1 MAKWDEVGNVHK
13 LSTDA
18 NMLIGEYRHMID
30 PKKRLSLPAKFR
42 QEMGKKVVIT
52 RGLET
57 CLFVY
62 PIKAWKEKMDKILEL
77 PMGQADSRGF
87 SRFMLAGAVETEVD
101 ALGRILVPD
110 FLRDFGR
117 LKGTVAVIGVGER
130 AELWDEGAWDA
141 YKGTIEKQADTLA
154 EKLGSVGAI

>member
-13 LSTDA
+13 LSTET
-18 NMLIGEYRHMID
+18 NMLIGEYRHTID

-52 RGLET
+52 RGLEN

-62 PIKAWKEKMDKILEL
+62 PIKAWKEKAEKLLDL

-87 SRFMLAGAVETEVD
+87 SRFMLSGAVETEVD
-101 ALGRILVPD
+101 SLGRILVPD
-110 FLRDFGR
+110 FLRDFGQ